1 MASVVPT
8 RRRTEPARRPR
19 LARFARSHAR
29 GGGWSEI
36 SVEEAA
42 EPTAPCRPARRP
54 DVRVAQ
60 ALGDLLVE
68 VALGFLLHLGAER
81 VRGRKR
87 EVSCDTHVP
96 QATPPAHRAASG
108 DGAEGGEEGGPPSAA
123 GSLTGP
129 ARAAPPSAAS
139 LPASG
144 SVSRENFLMTRC
156 MPAPTPRDRGLATVA
171 ILSHEVI
178 VSAPQRSTRSGTH
191 RGSSAT
197 IAKLARDDRGV
208 LDVEQVTRAPRS
220 VPPGGIGPPHTV

>member
-1 MASVVPT
+1 MSSGWRRALWFDMASVVPT

-81 VRGRKR
+81 VRGGKR
-87 EVSCDTHVP
+87 EVPCDTHVRRLCLWP
-96 QATPPAHRAASG
+96 TQRHR
-108 DGAEGGEEGGPPSAA
+108 
-123 GSLTGP
+123 
-129 ARAAPPSAAS
+129 
-139 LPASG
+139 
-144 SVSRENFLMTRC
+144 
-156 MPAPTPRDRGLATVA
+156 
-171 ILSHEVI
+171 
-178 VSAPQRSTRSGTH
+178 
-191 RGSSAT
+191 
-197 IAKLARDDRGV
+197 
-208 LDVEQVTRAPRS
+208 
-220 VPPGGIGPPHTV
+220 